1 MKPSSWLETLELDVN
16 MRPKSFS
23 LAAVVALLLIVGDI
37 VPATA
42 QPTPGMLETVDS
54 VFVSQAGDTV
64 AAQYGFLWVRENRS
78 EGNDRMIRLGFVR
91 FPSTSNDPGP
101 PIVYLAG
108 GPGSSGI
115 DAARGSRFPLFM
127 ALREVGDVIALAQ
140 RGTRGSIPYLT
151 CPDPWVYPLEQALT
165 RETFLQT
172 TLDWARICADYW
184 RGLGIDLAAYNTVE
198 NADDVEALRQ
208 ALGAEQVSLLG
219 ISYGTHLALSVI
231 RRHPAGVYRA
241 VLAGVE
247 GPDQTLKLPSSI
259 QKVLVRVDSLVRADT
274 TASAR
279 YPDFLG
285 SVTAVLD
292 SLERAAVTVEG
303 VHPSTGEPIPVTI
316 GKFDIQWLT
325 AGSIGNSQIL
335 SQLPSI
341 YERLDAGDYASIAPF
356 VASSRLRSML
366 AMTFAMD
373 CASGAPAERLDL
385 IRREAEETLLGDAV
399 DFPQPYICDA
409 WPHAAPDEAFWAPVR
424 SGIPV
429 QFISGTL
436 DGRTPASNVDEVRQ
450 GFRNSGQL
458 LLEGAA
464 HSDDLLLSSR
474 RIPEIILS
482 FLRGGPTVDETAVV
496 PFRIFVPE

>member
-1 MKPSSWLETLELDVN
+1 
-16 MRPKSFS
+16 MRPKSLS
-23 LAAVVALLLIVGDI
+23 VAAAVALLLIADTVI
-37 VPATA
+37 PAVA
-42 QPTPGMLETVDS
+42 QPAPGTLETIDS

-78 EGNDRMIRLGFVR
+78 EQNDRMIRLGFVR

-127 ALREVGDVIALAQ
+127 ALREAGDVIALAQ
-140 RGTRGSIPYLT
+140 RGTRGSIPYLS

-165 RETFLQT
+165 RETFLLT
-172 TLDWARICADYW
+172 MTEWARICADYW
-184 RGLGIDLAAYNTVE
+184 RGLGIDLTAYNTVE
-198 NADDVEALRQ
+198 SADDVEDLRQ

-231 RRHPAGVYRA
+231 RRHPAAVNRA

-247 GPDQTLKLPSSI
+247 GPDQTLKLPSGP
-259 QKVLVRVDSLVRADT
+259 QAVLVRVDSLVRADS
-274 TASAR
+274 AAAAR

-292 SLERAAVTVEG
+292 SLERAAVTLEG
-303 VHPSTGEPIPVTI
+303 RDPTTGAPVPLTI
-316 GKFDIQWLT
+316 GKFDVQWLT

-341 YERLDAGDYASIAPF
+341 YERLGAGDYASIAPF
-356 VASSRLRSML
+356 VASSRSRSML

-373 CASGAPAERLDL
+373 CASGASAERLDR

-409 WPHAAPDEAFWAPVR
+409 WPHAAPDEALWTPVR

-436 DGRTPASNVDEVRQ
+436 DGRTPVSNVDEVRQ
-450 GFRNSGQL
+450 GFRNSGHL
-458 LLEGAA
+458 VLKGAA
-464 HSDDLLLSSR
+464 HSDDLLLSTR
-474 RIPEIILS
+474 RIPEIVLS
-482 FLRGGPTVDETAVV
+482 FLRGGPAVDEVAVV
-496 PFRIFVPE
+496 PFRILVPE